1 MSYNTIIPQNG
12 DFSRTQE
19 LNERL
24 YSRNIPDTH
33 LENWF
38 SPKSVSTRFTKMPIT
53 YNSNNKKQI
62 PSPETA
68 PKYNIEK
75 TFAAPT
81 SKAPFSGFYTNVDTE
96 SSLRN
101 QFYSL
106 QKSNQSIYVPSSNSE
121 LYNIKVVGR
130 QETQTHPILFNK
142 YIPQKSSIERPN
154 IKNIGND
161 RWFNHTRTQ
170 LRNEP

>member
-1 MSYNTIIPQNG
+1 MSFTNTIVPQNG
-12 DFSRTQE
+12 DFSRTEE

-38 SPKSVSTRFTKMPIT
+38 SPKSSSTRFTKMPIT
-53 YNSNNKKQI
+53 YNSNNKTQSNI
-62 PSPETA
+62 DR
-68 PKYNIEK
+68 KYNMEK

-81 SKAPFSGFYTNVDTE
+81 TKAPFSGFYTNVDTE

-106 QKSNQSIYVPSSNSE
+106 QKSNQSIYIPSSNSE

-130 QETQTHPILFNK
+130 QEVQTHPILFNTYSPQNV
-142 YIPQKSSIERPN
+142 YINRPN
-154 IKNIGND
+154 IQNIGND
-161 RWFNHTRTQ
+161 KWFNHTRTQ
-170 LRNEP
+170 LRNEK